1 MKKTAFLLVLVI
13 LISIFQ
19 VSALAVNYEIGETNV
34 SAAVGEEID
43 IPIVLK
49 NNKGLMGFRISVSY
63 NPEELDVVAVKK
75 GDVIDGGNYYTN
87 FGNSDTGFDVLWNST
102 ENVIK
107 DGTLFTISVKLKS
120 KTKNEAKIKLS
131 SGKGDT
137 FDGMWNDVELNCH
150 EITVKK
156 SAEKKTTQPISQTET
171 NTQDVN
177 SVKMPSDEAIVEA
190 FKTAL
195 KNTDYESVYDAAG
208 DKAFIDSVNKKLSE
222 SAGIEDRHWITDYD
236 TAIQIYEQA
245 YENIFFNTVR
255 GTLKSEDVNSAVQE
269 VMKNMQISSVSEIPE
284 EKEEKFVKE
293 VQKRLN
299 KLSPEMPDVEGDVD
313 TDEAMKLFK
322 QAYGL
327 ANGGVPQKVEVSE
340 RNDGRIIVIATV
352 GAAAIIAAVTAI
364 IIYKK
369 KSKNNKEE
377 KAK

>member
-13 LISIFQ
+13 LISICQ

-49 NNKGLMGFRISVSY
+49 KNKGLMGFRISVSY

-102 ENVIK
+102 ENVTK

-120 KTKNEAKIKLS
+120 KAKNEAKIILS

-156 SAEKKTTQPISQTET
+156 SAEKMTTQPISQTET

-190 FKTAL
+190 FKSAL
-195 KNTDYESVYDAAG
+195 KNTDYESVYEAAG
-208 DKAFIDSVNKKLSE
+208 DKDFIESVNKRLSE
-222 SAGIEDRHWITDYD
+222 AAGCENQHWISDYD
-236 TAIQIYEQA
+236 SAIQIYEQA

-284 EKEEKFVKE
+284 EKEQKFVKE

-299 KLSPEMPDVEGDVD
+299 KLSTEMPDVEGDVD

-340 RNDGRIIVIATV
+340 TDNKRIIIIST
-352 GAAAIIAAVTAI
+352 AAAVVITATVTAI
-364 IIYKK
+364 IVYKK
-369 KSKNNKEE
+369 KNKKEE
-377 KAK
+377 ENSK